1 METNTITAPTLQ
13 FGSIKV
19 PPIAHK
25 TNMIMARRSK
35 KVVTNQKAQ
44 WSSGVGYGWV
54 EDFIQCG
61 LKPFLESYGYSIGYS
76 DSKASEYCRAWA
88 FSHVQAKKVSPSAT
102 VKCLKSFH
110 GGGEAELDWFLFH
123 ISHDEW
129 SQLCYEWR
137 SSEFLDDSD
146 AGFAQQSDLPFFAW
160 NLLNLAYSR
169 AHGKF
174 MQAMSDE
181 YPDEEDFGGF
191 HATDDSGAFGGDRR
205 TL

>member
-1 METNTITAPTLQ
+1 MEKVVAATLQ

-25 TNMIMARRSK
+25 TNMLVAKRSK
-35 KVVTNQKAQ
+35 RMGTDQKVQ
-44 WSSGVGYGWV
+44 WNSGVGYSWIV
-54 EDFIQCG
+54 DFIQYG
-61 LKPFLESYGYSIGYS
+61 LEPFLARHGYCIGYS
-76 DSKASEYCRAWA
+76 HSKASEYCKAWA
-88 FSHVQAKKVSPSAT
+88 FSHVQAKSASPSAT

-129 SQLCYEWR
+129 AQLCHEWN

-146 AGFAQQSDLPFFAW
+146 AGFAQQADLPFFAW
-160 NLLNLAYSR
+160 NLLNLAASR
-169 AHGKF
+169 THGKF
-174 MQAMSDE
+174 LQAMSDE
-181 YPDEEDFGGF
+181 YPDEDDFGF
-191 HATDDSGAFGGDRR
+191 HTLDDSGAFGGDRR